1 MFEMR
6 RVKKMNDVV
15 YTGGAVLYHMSRDQ
29 RVRDNWALV
38 YASQLAEKS
47 NSELYVVFSVYDEYC
62 DGAQRSYDFMFDGL
76 KQVQNELAKL
86 NIPMIVLHTKDT
98 AKSLADLCKEVNAGM
113 LVLDMTPIRDSNLWE
128 SKFLKENNIA
138 VHKVDAYNI
147 IPVWIT
153 SDKQEF
159 AARTIRPKIHKQIG
173 EFLTDFPEIETSKSN
188 NKYFVEECI
197 NNTNWDIIKRD
208 VKGIKKINT
217 FSVDWKSGEDAAA
230 KQLENFLDNKVV
242 NYDEARNDA
251 AIDGQSN
258 MSPYIMFG
266 QISRQRIVLEYLK
279 KRKRKI
285 ADAINDAYL
294 EELIVR
300 AELSENYCY
309 YNSNYD
315 KFEGLAKWA
324 QETLNKA
331 RVDKREY
338 IYTLKEFEEAK
349 THDDLWNAAQLEMVT
364 TGKMHGY
371 MRMYWAKKILE
382 WSESPEDAIKIA
394 IYLNNVYELD
404 GRCPNAY
411 VGVLWSIGGLHD
423 RAWFPRPVFGNIRYM
438 ARSGCE
444 KKFDVKAY
452 INKNLYPKLL

>member
-1 MFEMR
+1 
-6 RVKKMNDVV
+6 MNDVV

-217 FSVDWKSGEDAAA
+217 FSVDYQQILGNESQTINQEILSTKI
-230 KQLENFLDNKVV
+230 KK
-242 NYDEARNDA
+242 
-251 AIDGQSN
+251 AI
-258 MSPYIMFG
+258 
-266 QISRQRIVLEYLK
+266 L
-279 KRKRKI
+279 
-285 ADAINDAYL
+285 
-294 EELIVR
+294 
-300 AELSENYCY
+300 
-309 YNSNYD
+309 
-315 KFEGLAKWA
+315 
-324 QETLNKA
+324 
-331 RVDKREY
+331 
-338 IYTLKEFEEAK
+338 
-349 THDDLWNAAQLEMVT
+349 
-364 TGKMHGY
+364 
-371 MRMYWAKKILE
+371 
-382 WSESPEDAIKIA
+382 
-394 IYLNNVYELD
+394 
-404 GRCPNAY
+404 
-411 VGVLWSIGGLHD
+411 
-423 RAWFPRPVFGNIRYM
+423 
-438 ARSGCE
+438 
-444 KKFDVKAY
+444 
-452 INKNLYPKLL
+452 